1 MTDFISDFE
10 IIDIESEKTE
20 PASWYQYIEQSV
32 HDLFD
37 NNRTNDIIYT
47 KIKYNN
53 NKSCTDCYLNRK
65 NTKYEYCVI
74 SKKKSLNNE
83 YSINVPNIML
93 SLDDG
98 SKYLI
103 NKVSNNNKISDEKT
117 DIPEEQCII
126 CYEYL
131 KNHVIIPCGHVI
143 TCTRC
148 TNEFLNTISKCP
160 ICGVLLTQLI
170 RIFK

>member
-10 IIDIESEKTE
+10 VINITYGKATNTE

-37 NNRTNDIIYT
+37 NNRTNDIFYT

-53 NKSCTDCYLNRK
+53 NNISCTGCYLNRK
-65 NTKYEYCVI
+65 NKKYEYCVI
-74 SKKKSLNNE
+74 SKKESLNNE
-83 YSINVPNIML
+83 YSIIL
-93 SLDDG
+93 SLDNG

-103 NKVSNNNKISDEKT
+103 NRVSNNNKISDEKT
-117 DIPEEQCII
+117 EIPEEQCII

-148 TNEFLNTISKCP
+148 TNEFLNTKSVCP
-160 ICGVLLTQLI
+160 ICGVLLMKII
-170 RIFK
+170 RIFR